1 VDSHSYYTILNIY
14 VNLKTYMTF
23 LTGDLIGALGYGL
36 TSFFGGA
43 GFSSLFNNK
52 FLIHLYFFGGG
63 LTSGAGFFGF
73 SA

>member
-1 VDSHSYYTILNIY
+1 
-14 VNLKTYMTF
+14 MTF

-52 FLIHLYFFGGG
+52 F
-63 LTSGAGFFGF
+63 
-73 SA
+73 